1 MLIITVVTAVCLGV
15 LGLEALGVIASVI
28 AKDRAD
34 RISFIRGFK
43 KGKCAIIYITAIPL
57 YCMGHLY
64 NGEGFLEA
72 FFRAVNKIINLV
84 VLKYDLGT
92 IEALMQDNV
101 LYRFTIYFCF
111 VMVGINAL
119 LLTLSLTS
127 QHIWEFS
134 QSIKAFV
141 TSKDKVFLLG
151 NNKENLKIYRSDR
164 RRHKT
169 IVDHISSKDCERLYL
184 EKVSYISTVSFDRT
198 IQKLFRAMFRRFPRS
213 KRQYVVIVNTGN
225 DDANMLICRSFVD
238 RIRELDDA
246 KKEVLF
252 LQLKVF
258 VFGDPRYETIY
269 ADIVSGGF
277 GCIHYENKYQKI
289 AMDFIDRYPF
299 AKFMD
304 EKQVDYETSL
314 LRPDVEINVMM
325 VGFGKTNQQI
335 LLTSVANNQFLAAGE
350 GDPVIKPVNYWI
362 FDRNEAENNKN
373 LNHSYYRYRN
383 ECNALCESDYL
394 PLPDLPAKEEYFRL
408 DINDCNF
415 YNTIRSLSTRGKND
429 ANFVVIAFGTDLEN
443 IDMAQKLVE
452 KRSEWGLQNLTIFV
466 KVRVW
471 HKEQTLLEEE
481 GCYFI
486 ANESDVVYDLE
497 KILGDKI
504 FRMAQMRNA
513 VYDLEYAIT
522 HNEGAV
528 VDRGYVERSRAESN
542 RNWYMSKTRMERESS
557 LYCCLSLRSKLNLMG
572 LDYCEIDAT
581 SEQGLSAEAYLELY
595 AGSDRPDLE
604 TFDLKADGKP
614 VVAYSLDFP
623 ASRRR
628 NMAVH
633 EHLRW
638 NSFMI
643 SKGMV
648 PATKK
653 QILEERIT
661 VKGKEKFTNGKN
673 YAIRR
678 HGNLTTFEGLVEFR
692 RMVAARDNSTEAEK
706 DVIKYD
712 YQLLDDA
719 HWLLRKNGFKIVKH
733 QKLQ

>member
-1 MLIITVVTAVCLGV
+1 
-15 LGLEALGVIASVI
+15 
-28 AKDRAD
+28 
-34 RISFIRGFK
+34 
-43 KGKCAIIYITAIPL
+43 
-57 YCMGHLY
+57 
-64 NGEGFLEA
+64 
-72 FFRAVNKIINLV
+72 
-84 VLKYDLGT
+84 
-92 IEALMQDNV
+92 
-101 LYRFTIYFCF
+101 
-111 VMVGINAL
+111 
-119 LLTLSLTS
+119 
-127 QHIWEFS
+127 
-134 QSIKAFV
+134 
-141 TSKDKVFLLG
+141 
-151 NNKENLKIYRSDR
+151 
-164 RRHKT
+164 
-169 IVDHISSKDCERLYL
+169 
-184 EKVSYISTVSFDRT
+184 
-198 IQKLFRAMFRRFPRS
+198 
-213 KRQYVVIVNTGN
+213 
-225 DDANMLICRSFVD
+225 
-238 RIRELDDA
+238 
-246 KKEVLF
+246 
-252 LQLKVF
+252 
-258 VFGDPRYETIY
+258 
-269 ADIVSGGF
+269 
-277 GCIHYENKYQKI
+277 
-289 AMDFIDRYPF
+289 
-299 AKFMD
+299 
-304 EKQVDYETSL
+304 
-314 LRPDVEINVMM
+314 
-325 VGFGKTNQQI
+325 
-335 LLTSVANNQFLAAGE
+335 
-350 GDPVIKPVNYWI
+350 
-362 FDRNEAENNKN
+362 
-373 LNHSYYRYRN
+373 
-383 ECNALCESDYL
+383 
-394 PLPDLPAKEEYFRL
+394 
-408 DINDCNF
+408 
-415 YNTIRSLSTRGKND
+415 
-429 ANFVVIAFGTDLEN
+429 
-443 IDMAQKLVE
+443 MAQKLVE

-528 VDRGYVERSRAESN
+528 VDRGYVEHSRAESN

-604 TFDLKADGKP
+604 TFDIKADGKP